1 MQNIHPDARL
11 PEAKRRRQEDQLSW
25 DLNLSEDS
33 GDEPREERGRG
44 EERAEVRKRRRDP
57 SSDDFMTF

>member
-11 PEAKRRRQEDQLSW
+11 PEAKRPRQEDQLSW

-33 GDEPREERGRG
+33 GDEPREERARG
-44 EERAEVRKRRRDP
+44 EERAEGRQRRRDP